1 MHRSDIHGAAD
12 KARIQSRPYG
22 EFMAHASVA
31 DALADAAHRY
41 ADRRA
46 LTYIVDA
53 DPATPPRTWTYS
65 QLLAD
70 IHRSSRFF
78 QQLAGDEPVRIA
90 MLLPAI
96 PEAYL
101 TLWGGEAAGV
111 VCPINYLLDAG
122 HIAELVRAA
131 DCNILV
137 ALGPNP
143 ELDIWS
149 RVPDLQRACPR
160 LRHVLAA
167 GGAPGHE
174 DFMKAIAAM
183 PAHAIAA
190 ERAADPNRI
199 AALFHTGG
207 TTGAPKLAQHT
218 HANQLHAAWGAAQMY
233 AMREQDVILNGFPL
247 FHVAG
252 AFVYGLSALL
262 SGAEVVLPTLL
273 GLRNP
278 AFARQYWTFVERHGV
293 TLLAAVPTVI
303 ATLLGLEASPAAL
316 RSVRMLLTG
325 GSPLPTELA
334 AAFERKFGKPVR
346 NILGMTECG
355 GVISIEPFH
364 SPRVPGS
371 CGLPL
376 PFTEVKAV
384 TSDGRECAAGESGI
398 LRVRGPNVGPGYT
411 DTRRNAGT
419 FTVDGWLITGDIGHL
434 DAEGRVFV
442 TGRAKDVIIRGGHN
456 IDPQVI
462 EEALLQHPDVLMAAA
477 VGEPDEYAG
486 ELPVAFVSLRPGAT
500 ITPQELSSFA
510 NERIPERPAYP
521 KRIDVLPAI
530 PMTAIG
536 KVFKPRLRMLACE
549 RVLQERLDRAGLLG
563 PVQVKVEEAAS
574 GLSAR
579 FENTAAA
586 PANAKERIAEL
597 MQPFA
602 IDWRFAGADASTG

>member
-1 MHRSDIHGAAD
+1 MQRSEIRGAAD
-12 KARIQSRPYG
+12 TAHLQSRPYAS
-22 EFMAHASVA
+22 FMSHAGVHE
-31 DALADAAHRY
+31 ALSDAAARY
-41 ADRRA
+41 AQRRA
-46 LTYIVDA
+46 LTFIVDA
-53 DPATPPRTWTYS
+53 DPATPPRTWTYA

-70 IHRSSRFF
+70 VGRTANLFR
-78 QQLAGDEPVRIA
+78 QLAGEEQPRIA

-101 TLWGGEAAGV
+101 TLWGGETAGV
-111 VCPINYLLDAG
+111 VCPINYLLDAA
-122 HIAELVRAA
+122 HVAELVRAA

-149 RVPDLQRACPR
+149 RVGELQSDWPR
-160 LRHVLAA
+160 LKHVLAV
-167 GGAPGHE
+167 GGAPGHA
-174 DFMKAIAAM
+174 DFSQAIAAM
-183 PAHAIAA
+183 SPDAPAAA
-190 ERAADPNRI
+190 PAPNPGRI

-278 AFARQYWTFVERHGV
+278 AFARQYWTFVGLHNV

-303 ATLLGLEASPAAL
+303 ATLLGLDPPPGAL

-334 AAFERKFGKPVR
+334 AAFERKFQLPVR
-346 NILGMTECG
+346 NILGMTECA
-355 GVISIEPFH
+355 GVISIEPFFA
-364 SPRVPGS
+364 PRVPGS

-384 TSDGRECAAGESGI
+384 APDGRVCAAGESGI

-411 DTRRNAGT
+411 DARRNAGT
-419 FTVDGWLITGDIGHL
+419 FTDDGWLITGDIGHV
-434 DAEGRVFV
+434 DGEGRVFV

-456 IDPQVI
+456 IDPQLI

-486 ELPVAFVSLRPGAT
+486 ELPMAFVSLRPGAT
-500 ITPQELSSFA
+500 VTPQELCAFA
-510 NERIPERPAYP
+510 SERVPERPAWP
-521 KRIDVLPAI
+521 KRIEVLPAI

-536 KVFKPRLRMLACE
+536 KVFKPRLRLLACQ
-549 RVLQERLDRAGLLG
+549 RVLDERLERAGLAG
-563 PVQVKVEEAAS
+563 VMRVEVEDAAS

-579 FENTAAA
+579 FA
-586 PANAKERIAEL
+586 PLPGAPEPDRDRIAEL
-597 MQPFA
+597 MRAFA
-602 IDWRFAGADASTG
+602 IQWAVQGT

>member
-1 MHRSDIHGAAD
+1 MQRSEIRS
-12 KARIQSRPYG
+12 ARDTAHLQSGPYSA
-22 EFMAHASVA
+22 FMSHAGVH
-31 DALADAAHRY
+31 DALADAAARY
-41 ADRRA
+41 PQRRA
-46 LTYIVDA
+46 LTFIVDA
-53 DPATPPRTWTYS
+53 DPATPPRMWTYA

-70 IHRSSRFF
+70 VRRAAALFK
-78 QQLAGDEPVRIA
+78 QLAGDEPPRVA

-96 PEAYL
+96 PEACL
-101 TLWGGEAAGV
+101 TLWGGETAGV
-111 VCPINYLLDAG
+111 VCPINYLLDAA

-131 DCNILV
+131 DCDILV

-149 RVPDLQRACPR
+149 RVAELQNACPR
-160 LRHVLAA
+160 LKHVLAV
-167 GGAPGHE
+167 GGAPGHP
-174 DFMKAIAAM
+174 DFSQSVAAM
-183 PAHAIAA
+183 SPDAPAP
-190 ERAADPNRI
+190 DKSPGPNRI

-218 HANQLHAAWGAAQMY
+218 HANQLHSAWGAAQMY

-262 SGAEVVLPTLL
+262 SGAEIVLPTLL

-278 AFARQYWTFVERHGV
+278 AFARQYWTFVGLHNV

-303 ATLLGLEASPAAL
+303 ATLLGLEPPPGAL

-334 AAFERKFGKPVR
+334 AAFERKFQVPVR
-346 NILGMTECG
+346 NILGMTECA
-355 GVISIEPFH
+355 GVISIEPFFA
-364 SPRVPGS
+364 PRVPGS

-384 TSDGRECAAGESGI
+384 APDGAACAAGESGI

-411 DTRRNAGT
+411 DARRNAGT
-419 FTVDGWLITGDIGHL
+419 FADDGWLITGDIGHV
-434 DAEGRVFV
+434 DGEGRVFV

-456 IDPQVI
+456 IDPQLI

-500 ITPQELSSFA
+500 VTMDALSAFA
-510 NERIPERPAYP
+510 NERVPERPAWP

-536 KVFKPRLRMLACE
+536 KVFKPKLRMLACQ
-549 RVLQERLDRAGLLG
+549 RVLDERLERAGLAHAVG
-563 PVQVKVEEAAS
+563 VEVEDAAG
-574 GLSAR
+574 GLAAR
-579 FENTAAA
+579 FSPSPGAAA
-586 PANAKERIAEL
+586 PDRDRIADL
-597 MQPFA
+597 MRAFA
-602 IDWRFAGADASTG
+602 IGWRYDA